1 MLYSTGPRCRLLE
14 WLTPALWCHTL
25 KLFVGWA
32 TSLLDLLALDEHFSL
47 LSYSISD
54 REKKPTNISNRTKS
68 YKWEDSL

>member
-1 MLYSTGPRCRLLE
+1 MLYSTGPRCRLIE

-32 TSLLDLLALDEHFSL
+32 TTLLDLLALDEHSSL

-54 REKKPTNISNRTKS
+54 RDKSQLTSATGPKVTSEKIA
-68 YKWEDSL
+68 